1 MDTPMSA
8 APDEKTPPPEL
19 ALATQLGKEKS
30 SPSGPPE
37 ISLAVARL
45 TSNSI
50 DELLKLVSE
59 LQKMQEFLK
68 SEVDN
73 VQRQIDSAVAGI
85 NIIVETIGPW
95 KSIAGSSGTRNVR
108 AGGPAAN
115 IEQRIRGGSTAEGA
129 AVAGRALSRQ
139 GCRRRADGL
148 LVRSGGPLGR
158 WCSHWP

>member
-1 MDTPMSA
+1 MDTPTSA

-19 ALATQLGKEKS
+19 ALTTQLSKEKS

-37 ISLAVARL
+37 ISAAVARL

-50 DELLKLVSE
+50 DELHMLVSE

-73 VQRQIDSAVAGI
+73 VERQIDSAVAGI

-95 KSIAGSSGTRNVR
+95 KSIAAGTSGTRNVR
-108 AGGPAAN
+108 AGGPAAS
-115 IEQRIRGGSTAEGA
+115 IRRHPGA
-129 AVAGRALSRQ
+129 A
-139 GCRRRADGL
+139 D
-148 LVRSGGPLGR
+148 
-158 WCSHWP
+158 